1 MPFIKNG
8 KDVMAGQPVMPLSA
22 DSLWMQCDGAGG
34 ADSAAAGNTA
44 GWKAGAPPEPHLMV
58 LMTLVS
64 NFQFESCFEL
74 SSHPGL
80 ADK

>member
-1 MPFIKNG
+1 M
-8 KDVMAGQPVMPLSA
+8 VQEGQTLQRPETRRVE
-22 DSLWMQCDGAGG
+22 
-34 ADSAAAGNTA
+34 
-44 GWKAGAPPEPHLMV
+44 GAPPEPHLMV

-64 NFQFESCFEL
+64 NFQFESRLEL